1 MSGCLAGFSEK
12 ICLTISTIHKLVA
25 DDRLQPQGTR
35 HSTIRETSTSR
46 IPNSSTRSPQDLD
59 LLPRLNK
66 TSEVNVTAAYPAIYG
81 VGVELVDGTPDIY
94 VT

>member
-25 DDRLQPQGTR
+25 DDRLQRTR